1 MGRRRR
7 RGRGGGRRAAGVL
20 LAGALL
26 LSGCADGGG
35 PGAGTGS
42 ADRVPGAD
50 ARAVRALLDR
60 RAAAVTAR
68 DADAYLASVDPRATG
83 LRTAQRQELD
93 NLADVPLASWTY
105 RVTELT
111 GQGADRVTAHV
122 RLSYRI
128 KEYDRAPATADRV
141 LDLRRDGADGRWYL
155 TADRPGADGG
165 GLLWQQGRVRA
176 VRGTHSLVL
185 GVGRTGRE
193 LRAISRVADRAVP
206 VVSGAWPERW
216 PGRVLVLVPHTAE
229 DMAGLLGAPA
239 ADYRGMAAV
248 TTARP
253 GGPGGAPADRVIV
266 NPQAYGALG
275 AFGQRVV
282 LTHEITHVATRARTT
297 GATPAWLS
305 EGFADRVAYRAEHR
319 TAAQA
324 APELAAAVR
333 RGEVPAALPSDEDF
347 GFAGDE
353 ARLAKA
359 YEGGLLACELIADA
373 WGERRLSAFYR
384 AVAGQ
389 RERAGA
395 VERALREVLSS
406 TPAEFTARWREY
418 LRARLG

>member
-1 MGRRRR
+1 MSRR
-7 RGRGGGRRAAGVL
+7 RGRGGGRRAAGAL
-20 LAGALL
+20 LAWALL
-26 LSGCADGGG
+26 LSGCAACDDPGRGSDG
-35 PGAGTGS
+35 PVLGA
-42 ADRVPGAD
+42 V
-50 ARAVRALLDR
+50 ARSVRALLDR
-60 RAAAVTAR
+60 RAAAVTAH
-68 DADAYLASVDPRATG
+68 DADAYVAFVDPRAVG
-83 LRTAQRQELD
+83 LRAAQRRELD
-93 NLADVPLASWTY
+93 NLADVPLDSWTY

-111 GQGADRVTAHV
+111 GRGAGHLTAHV

-128 KEYDRAPATADRV
+128 KGYDRAPATADRV
-141 LDLRRDGADGRWYL
+141 LDLRRGGPDGRWYL
-155 TADRPGADGG
+155 TADRPGGDGG
-165 GLLWQQGRVRA
+165 GLLWQQGRVRV

-185 GVGRTGRE
+185 GVGRTGHQ
-193 LRAISRVADRAVP
+193 LRAIARTADRAVP
-206 VVSGAWPERW
+206 AVSDAWPERW
-216 PGRVLVLVPHTAE
+216 PGRVLVLVPHTVE

-253 GGPGGAPADRVIV
+253 GGPDGAPADRVIV
-266 NPQAYGALG
+266 NPQAYGTLG

-305 EGFADRVAYRAEHR
+305 EGFADRVAYRAEHY

-324 APELAAAVR
+324 APALTAAVR
-333 RGEVPAALPSDEDF
+333 RGEVPDALPSDEDF

-359 YEGGLLACELIADA
+359 YEGGLLACELIADT
-373 WGERRLSAFYR
+373 WGERKLSAFYR

-389 RERAGA
+389 RERDGA

-406 TPAEFTARWREY
+406 TPAEFTARWREH

>member
-1 MGRRRR
+1 MGRRR
-7 RGRGGGRRAAGVL
+7 GRDGGRRAAGVL

-26 LSGCADGGG
+26 LSGCAAPGGS
-35 PGAGTGS
+35 GAGS
-42 ADRVPGAD
+42 ADRVTGDD
-50 ARAVRALLDR
+50 ARSVRALLDR
-60 RAAAVTAR
+60 RAAAVTAH
-68 DADAYLASVDPRATG
+68 DTDAYLASVDPRATG
-83 LRTAQRQELD
+83 LRAAQRQELD

-111 GQGADRVTAHV
+111 GPGAGRVTAHV

-128 KEYDRAPATADRV
+128 KGYDRAPATADRV

-193 LRAISRVADRAVP
+193 LRAISRAADRAVP

-216 PGRVLVLVPHTAE
+216 PGRVLVLVPHTVE

-253 GGPGGAPADRVIV
+253 GGPDGAPADRVIV

-297 GATPAWLS
+297 GATPVWLS

-333 RGEVPAALPSDEDF
+333 RGELPAALPADEDF

-389 RERAGA
+389 RERGGA

-406 TPAEFTARWREY
+406 TPAAFTARWREY